1 MAKNE
6 LLNEF
11 FTGINYWGS
20 KHATNMWNVD
30 KYDPQSIEEDM
41 IALKKAG
48 VTHLRIFP
56 MWADFQPLTAL
67 YTTSDVPYEYTFGE
81 EHLPDTEA
89 GRAGVSEEACKNF
102 ENFCDI
108 CEKYDLKLV
117 VGLINR
123 GIFDKIVSI
132 MRF

>member
-1 MAKNE
+1 MSKNE

-30 KYDPQSIEEDM
+30 KYDPASIEEDM

-48 VTHLRIFP
+48 ITHLRIFP

-67 YTTSDVPYEYTFGE
+67 YTTSDIPYEYTFGE
-81 EHLPDTEA
+81 EHLRT
-89 GRAGVSEEACKNF
+89 G
-102 ENFCDI
+102 
-108 CEKYDLKLV
+108 
-117 VGLINR
+117 
-123 GIFDKIVSI
+123 
-132 MRF
+132 